1 MAEQYVTI
9 EGTGTAVILKKG
21 ERRQVALTSRVTRLV
36 ARGYVQIVEYHGP
49 TADDPQELPDE
60 TPDQAPEPEVTEAPA
75 KNASADTWRKFVA
88 GPAGIPGVEAEQ
100 ISETGRDELIAA
112 WEAYTEAQRG
122 GHS

>member
-21 ERRQVALTSRVTRLV
+21 ERRQVALTPRVTRLV

-49 TADDPQELPDE
+49 EADDPQELPDE
-60 TPDQAPEPEVTEAPA
+60 TEQAPEPEVTEAPA

-100 ISETGRDELIAA
+100 IAETGRDELIAA
-112 WEAYTEAQRG
+112 WEAYTGAQRG

>member
-21 ERRQVALTSRVTRLV
+21 ERRQVALTPRVTRLV

-49 TADDPQELPDE
+49 EADDPQELPDE
-60 TPDQAPEPEVTEAPA
+60 TEQAPAPEVTEAPA

-100 ISETGRDELIAA
+100 IAETGRDELIAA